1 MVGMMQRNQC
11 PYAIEYDTFS
21 IKHLGSVL
29 YNNCTV
35 NANADADADADAD
48 ANTNTNANANASVNA
63 NATNAHM
70 NKGN

>member
-35 NANADADADADAD
+35 NADAD
-48 ANTNTNANANASVNA
+48 ANTNTNANASVNA